1 MAQFELTIFHIFD
14 RLNSKAQTRQKLHT
28 FFCCSFPS
36 LACFSPFGWSL
47 PVNPLDWKEKV
58 LWRCCSPSITKLKFF
73 LSFFFALLYFFFHQ
87 TAAPPGTRKCARTEI
102 ALTTVANFTRGH
114 LFYTLFTPKQCKMM
128 GPSHRAGPSPKGE
141 PNGRAKCPLLG
152 FSSRESRQATR
163 AQLRK
168 LTECQS

>member
-1 MAQFELTIFHIFD
+1 MAQLELTIFHIFD

-28 FFCCSFPS
+28 FFVVPS
-36 LACFSPFGWSL
+36 LHLLVSVHLVDHCPLIHSIGKKRFFDAAAHQVSLSLNFSFRFSSL
-47 PVNPLDWKEKV
+47 FFNVF
-58 LWRCCSPSITKLKFF
+58 TKL
-73 LSFFFALLYFFFHQ
+73 LH
-87 TAAPPGTRKCARTEI
+87 PPGTRKCARTEI